1 MKKTMLFKIL
11 AVLLAMSGAILLVFT
26 YYPIINPIQYR
37 IDSHGET
44 AQARRLLVGT
54 AISLMILSGGWYFN
68 RKTRKLKSDFAER
81 TGEIKT
87 LGR

>member
-44 AQARRLLVGT
+44 VQARRLLVGT
-54 AISLMILSGGWYFN
+54 PVSLMILSGAWYFN
-68 RKTRKLKSDFAER
+68 RKTRKLKSDFGER
-81 TGEIKT
+81 TGGIKS

>member
-1 MKKTMLFKIL
+1 MKKTMLYEIF
-11 AVLLAMSGAILLVFT
+11 AVVLAMTGAILLVFT

-44 AQARRLLVGT
+44 VQATRLLVGT
-54 AISLMILSGGWYFN
+54 AISLMILSGNWYFN

>member
-1 MKKTMLFKIL
+1 MKKTMLFEIL
-11 AVLLAMSGAILLVFT
+11 AVVLAMTGAILLVLT

-44 AQARRLLVGT
+44 VQATRLLVGT
-54 AISLMILSGGWYFN
+54 AISLMILSGAWYFN